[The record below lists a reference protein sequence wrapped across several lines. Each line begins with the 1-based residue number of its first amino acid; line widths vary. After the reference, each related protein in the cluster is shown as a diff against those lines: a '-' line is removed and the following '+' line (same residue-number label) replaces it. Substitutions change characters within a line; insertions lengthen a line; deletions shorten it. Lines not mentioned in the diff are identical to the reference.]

1 MMTSNH
7 ILPRVTAG
15 LSAAFSQP
23 FHAGSLAAGAFDF
36 KKSDKI
42 LWVDRLTV
50 ALTPGSISALQTP
63 AKRRIFMP
71 EVIVRK
77 GEPIDRALKRLKN
90 KLDAEGI
97 MEEVRRLRAFE
108 TPSQKLRRKAKLA
121 AKRGKLKFRFN
132 P

>member
-1 MMTSNH
+1 MSSH
-7 ILPRVTAG
+7 HYSSRSGIHS
-15 LSAAFSQP
+15 SAASGQS
-23 FHAGSLAAGAFDF
+23 FHAGSLAAVAFDF

-50 ALTPGSISALQTP
+50 ALTPGSITALQTP
-63 AKRRIFMP
+63 AKERIFMP